1 MDLNLSKK
9 NKFIFH
15 IGMNSNS
22 LLHLKGK
29 AAPGLA
35 LPQSATSIWRQRG
48 KEGTESPDNGETTM
62 EVMQS

>member
-1 MDLNLSKK
+1 
-9 NKFIFH
+9 
-15 IGMNSNS
+15 MNSNS